1 MVNYE
6 NSSDTLR
13 NDIEDANFPN
23 LKWRNCNGQLRNSD
37 ADMQDASDGKLE
49 SIDSIEEPMEDLYEQ
64 VKSRLTDDI
73 GVYTNSDSPF
83 ECIGILNAVPKSRK
97 II

>member
-6 NSSDTLR
+6 NASDTLR

-49 SIDSIEEPMEDLYEQ
+49 SIDSI
-64 VKSRLTDDI
+64 
-73 GVYTNSDSPF
+73 
-83 ECIGILNAVPKSRK
+83 
-97 II
+97 